1 MADRGDIGKL
11 GVPGWR
17 ARLISLD
24 FKTKVK
30 LT

>member
-11 GVPGWR
+11 GVPGRR

-30 LT
+30 LI